1 MKFMIIRKAD
11 AETEAGAMPSQEL
24 IDQMMEYNEKLVKS
38 GIMKD
43 GNGLLPSAKGA
54 RVNFNAGKPTV
65 VDGPFTEAKELIAG
79 YSIIEADS
87 LAAAIDIVKEWPTV
101 DAHGHVQL
109 EIRQVITAEDLGFS
123 DEQIA
128 RDARTRQQAQQQ
140 Q

>member
-24 IDQMMEYNEKLVKS
+24 IDQMMEYNEKLVKA

-79 YSIIEADS
+79 YSIIEVDS
-87 LAAAIDIVKEWPTV
+87 LAAAIDVVKNWPSV
-101 DAHGHVQL
+101 CGECYRGRGHQQHVAA
-109 EIRQVITAEDLGFS
+109 RRNEDRPPG
-123 DEQIA
+123 
-128 RDARTRQQAQQQ
+128 
-140 Q
+140 